1 MNTIT
6 PRKLALLAGAVVFVA
21 FYFNSWLFSNILYS
35 EQKNILQIVTACMTG
50 MIAYAF
56 TRFVINWYLGNKVRH
71 IYKMINRPAD
81 QEEVDFKIEA
91 DKPLMQQVEK
101 EVSQFVRSQNQEMNT
116 LRHLE
121 RYRQDYVGNVA
132 HELRTPIFNIQG
144 YVHTLLDGA
153 SEDPQ
158 VSKLYLQRTAE
169 NIERLIKIIEDLDS
183 IYKLESNQL
192 SLEWEEIE
200 LQSFVKSMIHELD
213 LKAMERQITIQ
224 LISEDEDVDV
234 WVKADPDYLRQ
245 VFINLL
251 ENSIKYGNTGGHTN
265 ISLHDLKDQ
274 ILVEIEDNGPGIEAK
289 HLRHLFDRFY
299 RVDKNRSRQA
309 GGSGLGLSIVKH
321 IVEAHGQQIKVRS
334 TPGKGTTFSFTLDK
348 KNNNPGQD

>member
-1 MNTIT
+1 MNNIT
-6 PRKLALLAGAVVFVA
+6 PRKLALLAGAVVFCA

-35 EQKNILQIVTACMTG
+35 EQKNILQIVTACTTAL
-50 MIAYAF
+50 IAYIF
-56 TRFVINWYLGNKVRH
+56 TRFVVNWYLGKKVRH
-71 IYKMINRPAD
+71 IYQMINRPAD
-81 QEEVDFKIEA
+81 QNEVEYKIDP
-91 DKPLMQQVEK
+91 DKPLMQEVEK
-101 EVSQFVRSQNQEMNT
+101 EVTQFVKSQNQEMNT

-121 RYRQDYVGNVA
+121 KYRQDYVGNVA

-153 SEDPQ
+153 SEDPK
-158 VSKLYLQRTAE
+158 VNELYLQRTAE

-192 SLEWEEIE
+192 SLDWEDIE
-200 LQSFVKSMIHELD
+200 LNSFVKTMIHELE
-213 LKAMERQITIQ
+213 LKAAERNIRME
-224 LISEDEDVDV
+224 LVSDEDSDV
-234 WVKADPDYLRQ
+234 WVAADPDYLRQ

-251 ENSIKYGNTGGHTN
+251 ENSIKYGNTGGWTQ
-265 ISLHDLKDQ
+265 ITLHDLRET

-289 HLRHLFDRFY
+289 HHRHLFDRFY

-321 IVEAHGQQIKVRS
+321 IIEAHGQQIKVRS
-334 TPGKGTTFSFTLDK
+334 TPGKGTTFSFSLNK
-348 KNNNPGQD
+348 KNSNGDPD

>member
-1 MNTIT
+1 MNNIT

-35 EQKNILQIVTACMTG
+35 EQKSILQIVTAFTTG
-50 MIAYAF
+50 LIAYGS
-56 TRFVINWYLGNKVRH
+56 TRFIISWYLSNKVRH
-71 IYKMINRPAD
+71 IYKMINQPANLD
-81 QEEVDFKIEA
+81 EVENKLDP

-101 EVSQFVRSQNQEMNT
+101 EVSQFLKSQNQEMNT

-153 SEDPQ
+153 SDDPK
-158 VSKLYLQRTAE
+158 VNELYLQRTAE
-169 NIERLIKIIEDLDS
+169 NIERLIRIIEDLDS

-192 SLEWEEIE
+192 SLEWEDIE
-200 LQSFVKSMIHELD
+200 LSSFVKAMIHELD
-213 LKAMERQITIQ
+213 LKAMEKKISIQ
-224 LISEDEDVDV
+224 LISEEDQDV

-245 VFINLL
+245 VFVNLL
-251 ENSIKYGNTGGHTN
+251 ENSIKYGNTGGHTH
-265 ISLHDLKDQ
+265 ISLHDLQDL
-274 ILVEIEDNGPGIEAK
+274 ILVEIEDNGPGIDSK
-289 HLRHLFDRFY
+289 HLRHIFDRFY
-299 RVDKNRSRQA
+299 RVDKNRSRHA

-334 TPGKGTTFSFTLDK
+334 TPGKGTTFSFTLNK
-348 KNNNPGQD
+348 KLNSITPD

>member
-1 MNTIT
+1 MTNIT

-35 EQKNILQIVTACMTG
+35 EQKNILHIVTACTTG
-50 MIAYAF
+50 LITYWF
-56 TRFVINWYLGNKVRH
+56 TRFIINWYLGNKVRH
-71 IYKMINRPAD
+71 IYKMINQPANQD
-81 QEEVDFKIEA
+81 EIENKLDP

-101 EVSQFVRSQNQEMNT
+101 EVSQFMSSQNQEMNT

-153 SEDPQ
+153 SDDPK
-158 VSKLYLQRTAE
+158 VNLLYLQRTAE
-169 NIERLIKIIEDLDS
+169 NIERLIRIIEDLDS

-192 SLEWEEIE
+192 SLEWEDIE
-200 LQSFVKSMIHELD
+200 LQSFVKTMIHELD
-213 LKAMERQITIQ
+213 LKAVERKINIQ
-224 LISEDEDVDV
+224 LITEDDVDV

-251 ENSIKYGNTGGHTN
+251 ENSIKYGNTGGHTH
-265 ISLHDLKDQ
+265 ISFHDLQDL
-274 ILVEIEDNGPGIEAK
+274 ILVEIEDNGPGIESR
-289 HLRHLFDRFY
+289 HLRHIFDRFY

-334 TPGKGTTFSFTLDK
+334 TPGKGTTFSFTLNK
-348 KNNNPGQD
+348 KSNLPMAD